1 MKRLYMVLLL
11 VCLLMIGGVLTGCSK
26 SVSNPIKIEDIDWA
40 VVNDNIWEQS
50 TLSFN
55 YTNNSKYTITDVELR
70 FKLKENVTDE
80 QLNIIDAPFGD
91 VKDVFI
97 IGYNRRF
104 ADPGETVVNS
114 PCVING
120 TYTLVK
126 NMDQLNLMEPDN
138 IKISYIGKN
147 NKMYATSY
155 DYATKEYSEYGETI
169 DLITWPDSKISKSI
183 PKPTA
188 KVITTSTD
196 EEDSFWFKIY
206 DYTTKDVSDYITKCK
221 DAGFNIE
228 LSEKKSSMYA
238 KNSEGYELSLSY
250 NDIEETLNGSVEV
263 ADISESV
270 ASTDNIKMS
279 SRSYA
284 NLTFD
289 RDNTWKE
296 EVLEDGRK
304 LYYPPVEEE
313 TGFFQ
318 AELLD
323 IKLGNL
329 SDDQYMNALASGING
344 AKEPFKDV
352 KDIDTRFFEIG
363 GEKAVRYSFSY
374 TTDSGI
380 ASIID
385 TVIVTHADWASMF
398 MALYTDKEYYDTY
411 KPQIDLTMSSIRL
424 DTNVVSASSENVSS
438 SSIRPEFKEAL
449 DSYEAFFDKYIAF
462 MTSYNAGGGSVNKLS
477 EYTEFM
483 TQYADTMQKMGDLQ
497 SEDLTDEEMAYYL
510 EVTTRISTKL
520 LSVSGQ

>member
-1 MKRLYMVLLL
+1 MKKLYMVLLL
-11 VCLLMIGGVLTGCSK
+11 VCLLMVGGVLAGCSK
-26 SVSNPIKIEDIDWA
+26 SVSNPIKIEDIDWT
-40 VVNDNIWEQS
+40 VVGDNIWGES
-50 TLSFN
+50 ALSFN
-55 YTNNSKYTITDVELR
+55 YTNKSKYTITDVELR

-80 QLNIIDAPFGD
+80 QLDIIDAPFGD

-104 ADPGETVVNS
+104 ADPGETVINS

-126 NMDQLNLMEPDN
+126 NMDQFNLMEPDN

-169 DLITWPDSKISKSI
+169 DLITWPDSKISKTI
-183 PKPTA
+183 PKPKA

-228 LSEKKSSMYA
+228 LSEKKTSMHA

-289 RDNTWKE
+289 IDNTWKE

-318 AELLD
+318 ARTLD
-323 IKLGNL
+323 IKASGL
-329 SDDQYMNALASGING
+329 SDEQYTVLFTNAMKGG
-344 AKEPFKDV
+344 KEPFKNV
-352 KDIDTRFFEIG
+352 KDIDTKYFEMDG
-363 GEKAVRYSFSY
+363 KKAIRYSFSY
-374 TTDSGI
+374 TTDDDSIG
-380 ASIID
+380 IID
-385 TVIVTHADWASMF
+385 TVVVVYEDGTSMF
-398 MALYTDKEYYDTY
+398 TALYSDTEYYETY
-411 KPQIDLTMSSIRL
+411 KAQI
-424 DTNVVSASSENVSS
+424 
-438 SSIRPEFKEAL
+438 
-449 DSYEAFFDKYIAF
+449 
-462 MTSYNAGGGSVNKLS
+462 
-477 EYTEFM
+477 
-483 TQYADTMQKMGDLQ
+483 
-497 SEDLTDEEMAYYL
+497 
-510 EVTTRISTKL
+510 
-520 LSVSGQ
+520 